1 MSIQVRQI
9 KGDIV
14 ELFFD
19 PHQTDLRVGENLSIR
34 ERETGRGLIVQ
45 VVELQTVTYPALL
58 QEMLEL
64 ITGEPMAAAAASL
77 AEMATASFSPAGNL
91 KVALAKIRKTTG
103 PHWDHWDG
111 WIPTRDVVIERTPDD
126 ELLSECIRLEGNPI
140 RLGQTLYGAP
150 FAIEGRE
157 LEKVN
162 VITGVKGAG
171 KSHLAKVILLQLIER
186 GAPCIVFDINR
197 EYIHLPKH
205 RVNPA
210 SGEVRSRGVLH
221 LDAGGSFK
229 LGVRQFGLSPL
240 MTLLTRYGLPEVSAM
255 HFENRMNR
263 LFAEM
268 DQWERQGR
276 NPPFI
281 GLRQLIEMAE
291 AGEFGSGSQATIIN
305 AAIRSRLEALQH
317 TGIFANTRRE
327 AVSLKKYYGWVREG
341 GALIIDLSRLG
352 NLARTGLVQ
361 AILELIKDIC
371 HEEIEAG
378 THRFPFVF
386 FEEAHLYVSRA
397 SIDYIVTRARH
408 LGITSF
414 FVTNMI
420 SGLDEAVLRQ
430 ADNLFL
436 LRLPFEDDARHV
448 AKTAA
453 TDYETL
459 SAFVR
464 RLRSWYAMII
474 GRATGGY
481 PLLFQVDR
489 LEGVNT
495 AGETK
500 YFFARRGATQ
510 APTQEPLPLPSA

>member
-19 PHQTDLRVGENLSIR
+19 PSHTDLRVGENLSIR
-34 ERETGRGLIVQ
+34 ERDTGRGLVTQI
-45 VVELQTVTYPALL
+45 VELQTVTYPALI

-77 AEMATASFSPAGNL
+77 AEMAEASFSPAGNL
-91 KVALAKIRKTTG
+91 KVALAKIRKTIGTG
-103 PHWDHWDG
+103 WDHWDG
-111 WIPTRDVVIERTPDD
+111 WIPTRDVDIERTPDA
-126 ELLSECIRLEGNPI
+126 ELFSQCIRLEGNPI
-140 RLGQTLYGAP
+140 ALGHTLHGAS
-150 FAIEGRE
+150 FTIEGRQ

-162 VITGVKGAG
+162 IITGVKGAG

-197 EYIHLPKH
+197 EYIHLPRH

-210 SGEVRSRGVLH
+210 SGEVRSRGVMH
-221 LDAGGSFK
+221 LEAGGSFK
-229 LGVRQFGLSPL
+229 LGVRQFGLPPL

-255 HFENRMNR
+255 HFENRMNQ

-268 DQWERQGR
+268 DQWERQGKT
-276 NPPFI
+276 PPFL
-281 GLRQLIEMAE
+281 GLKQLIEMAE
-291 AGEFGSGSQATIIN
+291 AEEFGSSSQAVIISG
-305 AAIRSRLEALQH
+305 AIRSRLEALRH
-317 TGIFANTRRE
+317 TGLFADERRE
-327 AVSLKKYYGWVREG
+327 AVSLKQYYGWVREG
-341 GALIIDLSRLG
+341 GALVIDISRLG
-352 NLARTGLVQ
+352 NLSRMGLVQ

-371 HEEIEAG
+371 QAEIEAG
-378 THRFPFVF
+378 SHRFPFVF

-420 SGLDEAVLRQ
+420 GGLDETVLRQ

-436 LRLPFEDDARHV
+436 LRLPFEDDVRHV

-459 SAFVR
+459 SAFVQ
-464 RLRSWYAMII
+464 RLKGWHAMAI
-474 GRATGGY
+474 GVATGGY
-481 PLLFQVDR
+481 PLLFRVDR

-500 YFFARRGATQ
+500 YFFTKTDPAAQ
-510 APTQEPLPLPSA
+510 APAQEALPLL

>member
-1 MSIQVRQI
+1 MGIQIRHI

-19 PHQTDLRVGENLSIR
+19 PHHTDLRVGENLSIR
-34 ERETGRGLIVQ
+34 ERDTGCGLVVQ

-58 QEMLEL
+58 QEMLAL
-64 ITGEPMAAAAASL
+64 IAGEPMAAAAASL
-77 AEMATASFSPAGNL
+77 AQMAEASFSPAGNC
-91 KVALAKIRKTTG
+91 KVALAKIRKTVG
-103 PHWDHWDG
+103 GHWDHWDG
-111 WIPTRDVVIERTPDD
+111 WIPTRDVEIERTPDE
-126 ELLSECIRLEGNPI
+126 ELLGQCVRLEGNPI
-140 RLGQTLYGAP
+140 ALGHTLYGAP
-150 FAIEGRE
+150 FTIEGRK

-197 EYIHLPKH
+197 EYIHLPRH

-210 SGEVRSRGVLH
+210 SGEVRGRGVMH

-229 LGVRQFGLSPL
+229 LGVHQFGLPPL

-263 LFAEM
+263 LFAEL
-268 DQWERQGR
+268 DQWERPGTT
-276 NPPFI
+276 PPFI
-281 GLRQLIEMAE
+281 GLKQLIEMAE
-291 AGEFGSGSQATIIN
+291 AGEFGSGSQSVIIN
-305 AAIRSRLEALQH
+305 GAIRSRLEALRH
-317 TGIFANTRRE
+317 TGIFANARQE
-327 AVSLKKYYGWVREG
+327 AVSLKTYYSWVREG
-341 GALIIDLSRLG
+341 GALVIDLSRLS

-361 AILELIKDIC
+361 ALLELVKDVC
-371 HEEIEAG
+371 QAEIEAG

-464 RLRSWYAMII
+464 RLKGWHAMLI
-474 GRATGGY
+474 GRATEGY

-489 LEGVNT
+489 LAGVNT

-500 YFFARRGATQ
+500 YFFAKEGPLQ
-510 APTQEPLPLPSA
+510 ASTQEPLPLF